1 MLKKAKHH
9 CKLDRD
15 IKALAW
21 VIRQKLI
28 FYYERNTYR
37 NVRIWE
43 LNRSFNTFATQLIV
57 RPRSHA
63 AVAKQMSYA
72 AKVSNKLITSE
83 FWRFII

>member
-28 FYYERNTYR
+28 FYYERNRREILTP
-37 NVRIWE
+37 IE
-43 LNRSFNTFATQLIV
+43 
-57 RPRSHA
+57 
-63 AVAKQMSYA
+63 
-72 AKVSNKLITSE
+72 TSG
-83 FWRFII
+83 FGN